1 VAAKHVNKTSE
12 AEADFAQAV
21 MGLLES
27 NPVAAE
33 RFIDEFDSAIDRIA
47 EFPEWWPVQRRSTKP
62 ELAGLRMAVL
72 RRFGYLIFYS
82 YEKDTVI
89 VRCVIHGAREEP

>member
-1 VAAKHVNKTSE
+1 MAARQVNKTAE

-21 MGLLES
+21 MRLLQR

-33 RFIDEFDSAIDRIA
+33 QFIDEFDAAIDRIA
-47 EFPEWWPVQRRSTKP
+47 AFPDWCPVQRRSTRP

-72 RRFGYLIFYS
+72 RRFGYLILYT
-82 YEKDTVI
+82 YEADTVI
-89 VRCVIHGAREEP
+89 VRRVLHGAREEL